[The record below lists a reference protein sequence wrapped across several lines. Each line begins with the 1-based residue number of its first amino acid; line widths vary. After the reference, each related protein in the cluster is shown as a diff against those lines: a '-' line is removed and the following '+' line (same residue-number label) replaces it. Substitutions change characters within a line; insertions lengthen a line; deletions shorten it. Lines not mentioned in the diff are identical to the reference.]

1 MTGAE
6 PTLAGTKRTVERM
19 APPAMTVYGEYY
31 DLTSTHNSEATDS
44 SYSNVALGCHTDT
57 TYYTEAYGLQV
68 FHATRAADKGGET
81 LMIDGFRVAELLA
94 NEHPETFSFLCS
106 FPLEAEY
113 IHTERGRGRNFLA
126 VDPVFKRHP
135 VSGELEQFRYNV
147 YDRAVHRMTA
157 EEQREFY
164 KHYRILADILEN
176 REELRA
182 R

>member
-1 MTGAE
+1 M
-6 PTLAGTKRTVERM
+6 
-19 APPAMTVYGEYY
+19 
-31 DLTSTHNSEATDS
+31 
-44 SYSNVALGCHTDT
+44 
-57 TYYTEAYGLQV
+57 
-68 FHATRAADKGGET
+68 
-81 LMIDGFRVAELLA
+81 
-94 NEHPETFSFLCS
+94 
-106 FPLEAEY
+106 
-113 IHTERGRGRNFLA
+113 
-126 VDPVFKRHP
+126 DPVFKRHP